1 MIEMGNPNWRFLQ
14 FVDDFNIDE
23 FLWTGTQ
30 EDEQKKAA
38 SFSPR
43 DCCIDHSTHKC

>member
-23 FLWTGTQ
+23 FL
-30 EDEQKKAA
+30 
-38 SFSPR
+38 
-43 DCCIDHSTHKC
+43 